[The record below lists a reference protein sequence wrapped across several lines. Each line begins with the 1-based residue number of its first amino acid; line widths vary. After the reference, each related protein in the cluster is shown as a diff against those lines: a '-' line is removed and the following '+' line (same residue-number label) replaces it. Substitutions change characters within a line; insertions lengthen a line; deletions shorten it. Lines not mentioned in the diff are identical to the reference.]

1 MNKSIII
8 TAEDLR
14 LAKACKFQTKLFSE
28 TFPSG
33 LPLTIKSIK
42 LILSNEGFPS
52 KPDKTTRVGD
62 VNAELGWQLSYYL
75 MSLLLRNE
83 PGREETLDKLWAMP
97 WGSPEER
104 NFIISWFKE
113 NKAKLTAAVLK
124 FREKELQ
131 ANEK

>member
-14 LAKACKFQTKLFSE
+14 LAGACKFQTNLFE
-28 TFPSG
+28 QTFPSG
-33 LPLTIKSIK
+33 LPLTIKSLK

-104 NFIISWFKE
+104 NFTISWFKE
-113 NKAKLTAAVLK
+113 NKVKIVKKVLQL
-124 FREKELQ
+124 RKEAEQ
-131 ANEK
+131 ND